1 MPMRL
6 LDAEAVRAALPWP
19 ALVEA
24 LRTMFREGCAA
35 PLRHAH
41 AIPEP
46 DGPEATL
53 LLMPAWQERGAERFS
68 GVKIVHV
75 VPGNREKHIPAVS
88 AVYVLSDAA
97 TGQPLALLDGA
108 ELTDRRTAAA
118 SVLAGTWLARPD
130 SRRLLVCGTGRI
142 GRALAEAW
150 SASLPIAEAMIWGR
164 NAGHAAALARDLAA
178 RGVPAHA
185 VGNLEAAARE
195 ADIISCAT
203 LATAPLIRGAW
214 VKPGTHIDLVGAF
227 RKDMRETDGALVAAA
242 TVFVDTMAGGL
253 TEGGDI
259 VQAIAEGAIAR
270 EHVRGDLHALA
281 RGEARGRTREDEI
294 TLFKSV
300 GAALEDL
307 AAAILAVRQGAG

>member
-1 MPMRL
+1 MRL

-19 ALVEA
+19 ALVDA
-24 LRTMFREGCAA
+24 LREMFRDGCAA

-41 AIPEP
+41 AIPQP

-53 LLMPAWQERGAERFS
+53 LLMPAWQEQGAVRFS

-75 VPGNREKHIPAVS
+75 VPGNRDKGLPAVS
-88 AVYVLSDAA
+88 AVYLLSDAA
-97 TGQPLALLDGA
+97 TGQPVAMLDGA

-118 SVLAGTWLARPD
+118 SVLAGTYLARPD
-130 SRRLLVCGTGRI
+130 SRTLLVCGTGRI

-150 SASLPIAEAMIWGR
+150 SAGLKIDDAMIWGR
-164 NAGHAAALARDLAA
+164 NADHAATLAGELAA
-178 RGVPAHA
+178 HGVNARA
-185 VGNLEAAARE
+185 VTDLEAAARQ

-227 RKDMRETDGALVAAA
+227 RKDMRETDGALVARAA
-242 TVFVDTMAGGL
+242 VFVDTVAGGMA
-253 TEGGDI
+253 EGGDI
-259 VQAIAEGAIAR
+259 VQAIAEGAITAA
-270 EHVRGDLHALA
+270 HVRGDLHALA
-281 RGEARGRTREDEI
+281 RGEAKGRTSADEI

-307 AAAILAVRQGAG
+307 AAAILAVR